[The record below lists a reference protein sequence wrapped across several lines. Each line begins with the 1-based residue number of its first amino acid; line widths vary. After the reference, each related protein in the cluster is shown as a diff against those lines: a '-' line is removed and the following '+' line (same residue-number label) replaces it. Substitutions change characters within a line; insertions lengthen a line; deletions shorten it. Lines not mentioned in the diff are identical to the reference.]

1 MPVHLMMSRPFS
13 KSSLLLAVA
22 KSIVPQSI
30 TFSSASDL
38 IIHAYEPGISQYG
51 EQAAIIL
58 VYAAITILSERAS
71 VFRREIMSN
80 LVECR

>member
-1 MPVHLMMSRPFS
+1 MLFIGILGCRGDNFLVD
-13 KSSLLLAVA
+13 
-22 KSIVPQSI
+22 
-30 TFSSASDL
+30 SSA
-38 IIHAYEPGISQYG
+38 HAYEPGISQYG

>member
-1 MPVHLMMSRPFS
+1 MVGFIMKQSYS
-13 KSSLLLAVA
+13 CNAVETTEDE
-22 KSIVPQSI
+22 KQ
-30 TFSSASDL
+30 TGFFSSAQAD
-38 IIHAYEPGISQYG
+38 EPGISQYG